1 MNEGNAVR
9 LLIRFGLTEYEAKT
23 LSTLFKLNQAQAPEI
38 SRLAEVPKTR
48 VYDVLEKL
56 VQKKLVMEVN
66 GRPKKYMVVELDNA
80 LNQLVESKKNELS
93 ELENSTL
100 ELKNTFANSS
110 GTQDED
116 TGEKVLK
123 VKDKNDF
130 LKILS
135 QEVEKAKK
143 EVIGFTKLNHQHS
156 LFRQIIK
163 NAGDKKINVRLLTH
177 SPANLESIFKDGDK
191 NYLQTKTA
199 KHNLTAF
206 VIDNK
211 RVILAL
217 SDLEKDKP
225 DYHFSIWPSNPHLAN
240 AFTVYFDKVWNES
253 K

>member
-1 MNEGNAVR
+1 MNEGNAVQ
-9 LLIRFGLTEYEAKT
+9 LLVRFGLTEYEAKT
-23 LSTLFKLNQAQAPEI
+23 LATLFKLNQAQAPEI

-56 VQKKLVMEVN
+56 VSKKLVMEVN

-80 LNQLVESKKNELS
+80 LAQLVESKKNELS
-93 ELENSTL
+93 ELENSTI
-100 ELKNTFANSS
+100 ELKNAFSDS
-110 GTQDED
+110 GETNLED
-116 TGEKVLK
+116 AGEKVLK

-130 LKILS
+130 LKILA

-143 EVIGFTKLNHQHS
+143 EVVGFTKLNHQHS
-156 LFRQIIK
+156 LFRQILK
-163 NAGDKKINVRLLTH
+163 NASDKKINVRLLTH
-177 SPANLESIFKDGDK
+177 SPTNLDSLFKDQTF
-191 NYLQTKTA
+191 LQAKHA

-211 RVILAL
+211 RVVLAL

-240 AFTVYFDKVWNES
+240 AFTHYFDKVWNENKS
-253 K
+253 